1 MMRFNFFFVLAVVV
15 IFSVLQLSQVETIDV
30 QTIAGLILFALLMF
44 SFMGM
49 ADTHVVKIWMH
60 DSDGV
65 DVCLSEVP
73 DSTSISTITV
83 GSKNAVMELTETQL
97 NSVKTP
103 LDEAATLREEARTAE
118 SSGDT
123 DTAATKNT
131 AAAAK
136 ETDAQNALNAL

>member
-1 MMRFNFFFVLAVVV
+1 MTKYLKHYWKKNGNWLTTANE
-15 IFSVLQLSQVETIDV
+15 VEQHHPEADY
-30 QTIAGLILFALLMF
+30 AGL
-44 SFMGM
+44 G
-49 ADTHVVKIWMH
+49 VKIWMH

-73 DSTSISTITV
+73 DTTGISTITV
-83 GSKNAVMELTETQL
+83 GSKNAVMELTETQF

-118 SSGDT
+118 EGGDT

-131 AAAAK
+131 AADAK
-136 ETDAQNALNAL
+136 ETEAQNALNAL

>member
-1 MMRFNFFFVLAVVV
+1 MTKYLKHYWKKNGNWLTTGNE
-15 IFSVLQLSQVETIDV
+15 VEQHHPEADYP
-30 QTIAGLILFALLMF
+30 GL
-44 SFMGM
+44 G
-49 ADTHVVKIWMH
+49 VKIWMH

-73 DSTSISTITV
+73 DSTGISTITV
-83 GSKNAVMELTETQL
+83 GSKNAVIELTETQY

-103 LDEAATLREEARTAE
+103 LDAAAVLRQEATEAE
-118 SSGDT
+118 MSGDT

-136 ETDAQNALNAL
+136 ETEAQNALNAL

>member
-1 MMRFNFFFVLAVVV
+1 MTKYLKHYWKKNGNWLTTANE
-15 IFSVLQLSQVETIDV
+15 VEQHHPEADY
-30 QTIAGLILFALLMF
+30 AGL
-44 SFMGM
+44 G
-49 ADTHVVKIWMH
+49 VKVWMH

-73 DSTSISTITV
+73 DSTEISTITV
-83 GSKNAVMELTETQL
+83 GSKNAVMELTETQF

-118 SSGDT
+118 EGGDT

-131 AAAAK
+131 AADAK
-136 ETDAQNALNAL
+136 ETEAQNALNAL

>member
-1 MMRFNFFFVLAVVV
+1 MAKYLKHYWKKNGSWLTDPGTY
-15 IFSVLQLSQVETIDV
+15 VEQHHPEADYP
-30 QTIAGLILFALLMF
+30 GL
-44 SFMGM
+44 G
-49 ADTHVVKIWMH
+49 VKIWMH

-73 DSTSISTITV
+73 DTTGISTITV
-83 GSKNAVMELTETQL
+83 GSKNAVIELTETQY

-103 LDEAATLREEARTAE
+103 LDEAATLRQEATEAE
-118 SSGDT
+118 MSGDT

-136 ETDAQNALNAL
+136 ETEAQNALNAL

>member
-1 MMRFNFFFVLAVVV
+1 MTKYLKHYWKKNGSWLTDPGTY
-15 IFSVLQLSQVETIDV
+15 VEQHHPEADYP
-30 QTIAGLILFALLMF
+30 GL
-44 SFMGM
+44 G
-49 ADTHVVKIWMH
+49 VKVWMH

-73 DSTSISTITV
+73 DSTSISTINV
-83 GSKNAVMELTETQL
+83 GSKKAVMELTETQY

-103 LDEAATLREEARTAE
+103 LSEADILRQEANQAE
-118 SSGDT
+118 LSGDA

-136 ETDAQNALNAL
+136 ETEAQNALNAL

>member
-1 MMRFNFFFVLAVVV
+1 MTKYLKHYWKKNGNWLTTANE
-15 IFSVLQLSQVETIDV
+15 VEQHHPEADY
-30 QTIAGLILFALLMF
+30 AGL
-44 SFMGM
+44 G
-49 ADTHVVKIWMH
+49 VKVWMH

-73 DSTSISTITV
+73 DTTGISTITV
-83 GSKNAVMELTETQL
+83 GSKNAVIELTETQY

-103 LDEAATLREEARTAE
+103 LDAAATLRQEATTAE
-118 SSGDT
+118 IGGDT

-136 ETDAQNALNAL
+136 ETEAQNALNAL

>member
-1 MMRFNFFFVLAVVV
+1 MTKYLKHYWKKNGNWLTTANE
-15 IFSVLQLSQVETIDV
+15 VEQHHPEADY
-30 QTIAGLILFALLMF
+30 AGL
-44 SFMGM
+44 G
-49 ADTHVVKIWMH
+49 VKVWMH

-73 DSTSISTITV
+73 DSTGISTITV
-83 GSKNAVMELTETQL
+83 GSKNAVIELTETQY

-103 LDEAATLREEARTAE
+103 LEAAATLREEARTAE
-118 SSGDT
+118 EGGDT

-136 ETDAQNALNAL
+136 ETEAQNALNAL

>member
-1 MMRFNFFFVLAVVV
+1 MTKYLKHYWKKNGNWLTTANE
-15 IFSVLQLSQVETIDV
+15 VEQHHPEADYP
-30 QTIAGLILFALLMF
+30 GL
-44 SFMGM
+44 G
-49 ADTHVVKIWMH
+49 VKIWMH

-73 DSTSISTITV
+73 DSTGISTITA
-83 GSKNAVMELTETQL
+83 GSKNAVIELTETQY

-103 LDEAATLREEARTAE
+103 LDDAAVLRQEATEAE
-118 SSGDT
+118 LSGDT

-136 ETDAQNALNAL
+136 ETEAQNALNAL

>member
-1 MMRFNFFFVLAVVV
+1 MAKYLKHYWKKNGNWLTT
-15 IFSVLQLSQVETIDV
+15 SNEVEQHHPEADY
-30 QTIAGLILFALLMF
+30 AGL
-44 SFMGM
+44 G
-49 ADTHVVKIWMH
+49 VKVWMH

-83 GSKNAVMELTETQL
+83 GSKKAVMELTETQF

-103 LDEAATLREEARTAE
+103 LDEAAVLRQEARTAE
-118 SSGDT
+118 DGGDT

-136 ETDAQNALNAL
+136 ETEAQNALNAL

>member
-1 MMRFNFFFVLAVVV
+1 MAKYLKHYWKKNGNWLTT
-15 IFSVLQLSQVETIDV
+15 SNEVEQHHPESDY
-30 QTIAGLILFALLMF
+30 AGL
-44 SFMGM
+44 
-49 ADTHVVKIWMH
+49 DVKVWMH

>member
-1 MMRFNFFFVLAVVV
+1 MAKYLKHYWKKNGNWLTT
-15 IFSVLQLSQVETIDV
+15 SNEVEQHHPEADY
-30 QTIAGLILFALLMF
+30 AGL
-44 SFMGM
+44 G
-49 ADTHVVKIWMH
+49 VKVWMH

-83 GSKNAVMELTETQL
+83 GSKNAVIELTETQF

-118 SSGDT
+118 DGGDT

-136 ETDAQNALNAL
+136 ETEAQNALNAL

>member
-1 MMRFNFFFVLAVVV
+1 MTKYLKHYWKKNGNWLTTANE
-15 IFSVLQLSQVETIDV
+15 VEQHHPEADYP
-30 QTIAGLILFALLMF
+30 GL
-44 SFMGM
+44 G
-49 ADTHVVKIWMH
+49 VKVWMH

-73 DSTSISTITV
+73 DTTGISTITV
-83 GSKNAVMELTETQL
+83 GSKNAVMELTETQF

-118 SSGDT
+118 EGGDT

-131 AAAAK
+131 AADAK
-136 ETDAQNALNAL
+136 ETEAQNALNAL

>member
-1 MMRFNFFFVLAVVV
+1 
-15 IFSVLQLSQVETIDV
+15 
-30 QTIAGLILFALLMF
+30 
-44 SFMGM
+44 
-49 ADTHVVKIWMH
+49 MH

-73 DSTSISTITV
+73 DSTAISTITV
-83 GSKNAVMELTETQL
+83 GSKNAVMELTETQF

-118 SSGDT
+118 EGGDT

-136 ETDAQNALNAL
+136 ETEAQNALNAL

>member
-1 MMRFNFFFVLAVVV
+1 MTKYLKHYWKKNGNWLTT
-15 IFSVLQLSQVETIDV
+15 SNEVEQHHPEADY
-30 QTIAGLILFALLMF
+30 AGL
-44 SFMGM
+44 G
-49 ADTHVVKIWMH
+49 VKIWMH

-73 DSTSISTITV
+73 DTTGISTITV
-83 GSKNAVMELTETQL
+83 GSKNAVIELTETQF

-118 SSGDT
+118 EGGDT
-123 DTAATKNT
+123 DTATTKNT

-136 ETDAQNALNAL
+136 ETEAQNALNAL

>member
-1 MMRFNFFFVLAVVV
+1 MTKYLKHYWKKNGNWLTTANE
-15 IFSVLQLSQVETIDV
+15 VEQHHPEADY
-30 QTIAGLILFALLMF
+30 AGL
-44 SFMGM
+44 G
-49 ADTHVVKIWMH
+49 VKVWMH

-73 DSTSISTITV
+73 DTTGITTITV
-83 GSKNAVMELTETQL
+83 GSKNAVIELTETQY

-103 LDEAATLREEARTAE
+103 LDAAAVLRQEATEAE
-118 SSGDT
+118 MSGDT

-136 ETDAQNALNAL
+136 ETEAQNALNAL

>member
-1 MMRFNFFFVLAVVV
+1 MAKYLKHYWKKNGNWLTT
-15 IFSVLQLSQVETIDV
+15 SNEVEQHHPEADYS
-30 QTIAGLILFALLMF
+30 GL
-44 SFMGM
+44 G
-49 ADTHVVKIWMH
+49 VKVWMH

-73 DSTSISTITV
+73 DSTGISTITV
-83 GSKNAVMELTETQL
+83 GSKKAVMELTETQF

-103 LDEAATLREEARTAE
+103 LDEAAVLRQEAATAE
-118 SSGDT
+118 QGGDA

-136 ETDAQNALNAL
+136 ETEAQNALNAL

>member
-1 MMRFNFFFVLAVVV
+1 MAKYLKHYWKKNGSWLTTPGTY
-15 IFSVLQLSQVETIDV
+15 VEQHHPEADYP
-30 QTIAGLILFALLMF
+30 GL
-44 SFMGM
+44 G
-49 ADTHVVKIWMH
+49 VKVWMH

-73 DSTSISTITV
+73 DSTGISTITA
-83 GSKNAVMELTETQL
+83 GSKNAVIELTETQY

-103 LDEAATLREEARTAE
+103 LDEAATLRQEANDAE
-118 SSGDT
+118 MSGDT

-136 ETDAQNALNAL
+136 ETEAQNALNAL

>member
-1 MMRFNFFFVLAVVV
+1 MTKYLKHYWKKNGNWLTTANE
-15 IFSVLQLSQVETIDV
+15 VEQHHPEADYP
-30 QTIAGLILFALLMF
+30 GL
-44 SFMGM
+44 G
-49 ADTHVVKIWMH
+49 VKIWMH

-73 DSTSISTITV
+73 DSTGISTITI
-83 GSKNAVMELTETQL
+83 GSKTAVMELTETQY

-118 SSGDT
+118 EGGDT

-131 AAAAK
+131 AADAK
-136 ETDAQNALNAL
+136 DTEAQNALNAL

>member
-1 MMRFNFFFVLAVVV
+1 
-15 IFSVLQLSQVETIDV
+15 
-30 QTIAGLILFALLMF
+30 
-44 SFMGM
+44 
-49 ADTHVVKIWMH
+49 MH

-73 DSTSISTITV
+73 DSTEISTITV
-83 GSKNAVMELTETQL
+83 GSKNAVIELTETQF

-103 LDEAATLREEARTAE
+103 LDEAGVLRHEADEAE
-118 SSGDT
+118 LSGDT

-136 ETDAQNALNAL
+136 ETEAQNALNAL

>member
-1 MMRFNFFFVLAVVV
+1 MTKYLKHYWKKNGNWLTTANE
-15 IFSVLQLSQVETIDV
+15 VEQHHPEADY
-30 QTIAGLILFALLMF
+30 AGL
-44 SFMGM
+44 G
-49 ADTHVVKIWMH
+49 VKVWMH

-73 DSTSISTITV
+73 DSTGISTITV
-83 GSKNAVMELTETQL
+83 GSKNAVIELTETQY

-103 LDEAATLREEARTAE
+103 LDAAAVLRQEATEAE
-118 SSGDT
+118 MSGDT

-136 ETDAQNALNAL
+136 ETEAQNALNAL

>member
-1 MMRFNFFFVLAVVV
+1 MTKYLKHYWKKNGNWLTT
-15 IFSVLQLSQVETIDV
+15 SNEVEQHHPEADY
-30 QTIAGLILFALLMF
+30 AGL
-44 SFMGM
+44 G
-49 ADTHVVKIWMH
+49 VKVWMH

-73 DSTSISTITV
+73 DSTGISTITV
-83 GSKNAVMELTETQL
+83 GSKNAVIELTETQF

-118 SSGDT
+118 EGGDT
-123 DTAATKNT
+123 DTATTKNT

-136 ETDAQNALNAL
+136 ETEAQNALNAL